1 MARNPMAT
9 SLESKARRTNEA
21 PESSIDEGH
30 LDLTVPECC
39 KQVLEPPTTH
49 GSIRTGRPYY
59 ILAGSWL
66 TFHNFLSFHILEAH
80 SEAAAML
87 SQPFRRWSAGLTLTA

>member
-1 MARNPMAT
+1 MFRCHAAENMARNPMAT

-39 KQVLEPPTTH
+39 KQVLEPP
-49 GSIRTGRPYY
+49 YY
-59 ILAGSWL
+59 TWVYY
-66 TFHNFLSFHILEAH
+66 N
-80 SEAAAML
+80 
-87 SQPFRRWSAGLTLTA
+87 R